1 MVLVVLDFGISSSSD
16 GVGNTLKGVL
26 VELFLGVFE
35 AGLAGVGAAETIDL
49 FLGDEREGSS
59 YVKLMAKTFRD
70 GYLGKIY
77 LRPHFSILVRFNFND
92 SLTTWTNT
100 AFLL

>member
-1 MVLVVLDFGISSSSD
+1 MVLTSFSGLGLVVLDFGISSSSE

-35 AGLAGVGAAETIDL
+35 AGLAGVGAAEAIDLL

-59 YVKLMAKTFRD
+59 
-70 GYLGKIY
+70 
-77 LRPHFSILVRFNFND
+77 
-92 SLTTWTNT
+92 
-100 AFLL
+100 